1 MGVGRGGKKVPVTSG
16 LKGGRR
22 VPPEYASAQGSKAQK
37 ASAPPREEALD
48 DDDPMQDVK
57 SSVQSNGMTWR
68 MLIPSE
74 QGLRGKPGVHSLGST
89 VDMHDV
95 VDTAEYQFL
104 QQEREEQSHVEQS
117 AAQAKTADDLVWLS
131 DTVSSTMASAHAAR
145 IKECASG
152 ARATFQSV
160 RGGRKSFLV
169 STPTAQI

>member
-74 QGLRGKPGVHSLGST
+74 QGLRAISRGAGST
-89 VDMHDV
+89 
-95 VDTAEYQFL
+95 L
-104 QQEREEQSHVEQS
+104 
-117 AAQAKTADDLVWLS
+117 
-131 DTVSSTMASAHAAR
+131 AR
-145 IKECASG
+145 C
-152 ARATFQSV
+152 
-160 RGGRKSFLV
+160 
-169 STPTAQI
+169 